1 MLISAGDM
9 AALDPPLPV
18 PYLEVSWT
26 GGEAGET
33 GETGSLPFRLPLTLS
48 TTGLVTNSI
57 LFC

>member
-48 TTGLVTNSI
+48 TIRSGH
-57 LFC
+57 

>member
-9 AALDPPLPV
+9 AALDPPL
-18 PYLEVSWT
+18 YLEVSWT